1 MIVKLIGCKY
11 RKNNLAFDTHNVYP
25 MIKHSPQI
33 KTLEVTYRQRAFK
46 IEYFFRQ
53 GTRETIVMV
62 HGLGG
67 AKENYYEACK
77 SDALAEHT
85 LIFFDNPGTGN
96 STYYND
102 FLLNI
107 DDLVAISSIFIEHLN
122 LPKFILCG
130 TSMGGLTTLLY
141 LKSADQGRVKAYIN
155 IEGNLLPEDCMFS
168 SKVVGYDFEAFAADI
183 FPKTIRDMKAK
194 GNTGYHIIAN
204 NLQLNTNVISY
215 YNYSFQT
222 VSYSGTGD
230 LLKQFI
236 ALDIPKVFIYG
247 DANRSLSY
255 LPELIRGGVLV
266 TEISGSDH
274 FVFYDNPKELYDVI
288 GAFVDELRE

>member
-1 MIVKLIGCKY
+1 MTKQTP
-11 RKNNLAFDTHNVYP
+11 D
-25 MIKHSPQI
+25 IKSVHISYKDRI
-33 KTLEVTYRQRAFK
+33 FS
-46 IEYFFRQ
+46 IEYFFRP
-53 GTRETIVMV
+53 GKMETIVLL

-96 STYYND
+96 STYYED
-102 FLLNI
+102 LLLDV
-107 DDLVAISSIFIEHLN
+107 DDLAAISSLFIQRLHISN
-122 LPKFILCG
+122 FILCG

-141 LKSADQGRVKAYIN
+141 LKDHNQGNVKAYIN

-168 SKVVGYDFEAFAADI
+168 SKVVTYDYETFANKI
-183 FPKTIRDMKAK
+183 FPQTILDMKAR

-204 NLQLNTNVISY
+204 NLQLNTNVRSY

-222 VSYSGTGD
+222 VEYSSTGD

-236 ALDIPKVFIYG
+236 ALNIPKIFIYG
-247 DANRSLSY
+247 QQNRSLSY
-255 LPELIRGGVLV
+255 IPELIKKGVAV
-266 TEISGSDH
+266 REISNSDH
-274 FVFYDNPKELYDVI
+274 FIFYDNPKELYEVI
-288 GAFVDELRE
+288 GDFIKGGV